1 MQGVVES
8 RREGKETK
16 GGEERMDIGKE
27 ISSKNLVNELIS
39 RGARYY
45 DAERYGTFET
55 VIKKKYSTD
64 MEVEYPKR
72 VLVLDHLD
80 FK

>member
-1 MQGVVES
+1 MN
-8 RREGKETK
+8 
-16 GGEERMDIGKE
+16 IGKE
-27 ISSKNLVNELIS
+27 ISSKNLVKELIS

-45 DAERYGTFET
+45 KAERYGTFET
-55 VIKKKYSTD
+55 AIKKKYSTD